1 MFWKIVLTCLLVT
14 LTQVRGEFIS
24 TLILFPFVQIN
35 FYIDLLFN
43 DVSQP

>member
-1 MFWKIVLTCLLVT
+1 MFWKIVFTCLLVA

-24 TLILFPFVQIN
+24 ILILFPFVPIN